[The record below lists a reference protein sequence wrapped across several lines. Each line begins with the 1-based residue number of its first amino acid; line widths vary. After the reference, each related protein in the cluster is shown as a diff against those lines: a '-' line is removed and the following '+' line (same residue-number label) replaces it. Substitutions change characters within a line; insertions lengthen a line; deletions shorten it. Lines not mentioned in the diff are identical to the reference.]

1 MSLLFFAPI
10 TAIAALYLLFREL
23 MPALHARATGRIRT
37 RGHKP
42 RMVERALEPERFS
55 NLVRQRMQLG
65 LAGVGAALLT
75 GGLLIAKG
83 MIREY

>member
-1 MSLLFFAPI
+1 
-10 TAIAALYLLFREL
+10 
-23 MPALHARATGRIRT
+23 
-37 RGHKP
+37 
-42 RMVERALEPERFS
+42 MVERALEPERFS